1 MSQYSFGAEIPKLM
15 NMIIHNFYSSKDI
28 FIRELISNSS
38 DALDKLKHKSLD
50 KPEYIGSF
58 SNFDIK
64 IKSDKSSNTL
74 TIEDSGIGMTKEDLV
89 NCLGTIAKS
98 GTAEF
103 AKNVASVLANKDK
116 DKDLANSAKTNS
128 DFIGQFGVGFYS
140 AFLVADKVQVYTKH
154 PESEVCYLWESDAIS
169 GYTISEVES
178 NNNDLK
184 RGTRIVL
191 HIKPDQ
197 TEYLDDSKLS
207 DLIKKHSGFVSYP
220 IYISKTVEVSK
231 EVPDDSEEVEAE
243 ESTTTET
250 ATESNTNEVKIE
262 DVTESETESKSK
274 AKPKTKTETTTE
286 IKLEQLNTEPIWVK
300 TPSEVSNTEYEQ
312 FYKAISSDF
321 DTYSRV
327 KHFKAEGDTDFV
339 SILFCPKRAPFDM
352 FGGGKSD
359 KTKSDIKLYVKKVL
373 ITDKCED
380 LYPEYFSFVK
390 GIVDCN
396 DLPLNASRELLQKS
410 KVLKQISK
418 TLVKKTIEMFTEL
431 AESEE
436 NYKLFYNEF
445 GRNIKFA
452 IHEDKSNR
460 AKLLELVRYHTS
472 KSNDE
477 QHSLAKYVERML
489 ENQPGIYYINS
500 DSLTNAE
507 SNPLIEKLKSSG
519 VEVIYMA
526 EPIDEYLMQSVESYN
541 DKKFINVAKDE
552 LKLSEFIKSNTN
564 SESVSEID
572 TDKLT
577 DSETKE
583 ICALFKTVL
592 GDLVEKVVVSDK
604 LVSQPAIVTSAMGVS
619 ANMERIV
626 KAQALGNDQML
637 RYMSGRK
644 VLEINPNHK
653 LIKKLKSSKKAVVTS
668 PESVAVKTEAV
679 IESVTESVTESVA
692 NPEHESADSEED
704 IIEKLAS
711 EPEVNDFEA
720 DRAAETSNSDKA
732 DKADKVDKSEEEY
745 IKVIYQMSL
754 LAGGY
759 QLENMNDLLS
769 KLYGMIDYKN
779 DKHDTN
785 TNDMTNTL

>member
-15 NMIIHNFYSSKDI
+15 KMIIHNFYSSKDI

-50 KPEYIGSF
+50 KSEYIGSF

-98 GTAEF
+98 GTEEF
-103 AKNVASVLANKDK
+103 AKNVASVLANTD
-116 DKDLANSAKTNS
+116 SAKTAKAKS

-154 PESEVCYLWESDAIS
+154 PESDVSYLWESDAIS

-178 NNNDLK
+178 NNIDLK

-191 HIKPDQ
+191 HIKADQ

-220 IYISKTVEVSK
+220 IYISKTVEVTK
-231 EVPDDSEEVEAE
+231 EVPDDSEEAEEAE
-243 ESTTTET
+243 ESTE
-250 ATESNTNEVKIE
+250 ASETESNSNEVKIE
-262 DVTESETESKSK
+262 DVTESKSKSK
-274 AKPKTKTETTTE
+274 SKPKTKTETTTE
-286 IKLEQLNTEPIWVK
+286 TKLEQLNTEPIWVK
-300 TPSEVSNTEYEQ
+300 SPSEVSNAEYEQ

-321 DTYSRV
+321 DTYSKV

-352 FGGGKSD
+352 FGGGKQD

-373 ITDKCED
+373 ITDKCLD

-431 AESEE
+431 AESEDD
-436 NYKLFYNEF
+436 YKLFYNEF
-445 GRNIKFA
+445 GKNIKFA
-452 IHEDKSNR
+452 IHEDRSNR
-460 AKLLELVRYHTS
+460 EKLLELVRYHTS

-507 SNPLIEKLKSSG
+507 SHPLIEKLKSSG

-526 EPIDEYLMQSVESYN
+526 EPIDEYLMQSVESYK

-552 LKLSEFIKSNTN
+552 LKLSEFIKSDTK
-564 SESVSEID
+564 SESDSVSESGAN

-644 VLEINPNHK
+644 VLEINPNHN
-653 LIKKLKSSKKAVVTS
+653 LIKKLKSTKKVVVTS
-668 PESVAVKTEAV
+668 PESVTKSEA
-679 IESVTESVTESVA
+679 VA

-720 DRAAETSNSDKA
+720 SAEASVETKL
-732 DKADKVDKSEEEY
+732 DKSEEEY

-779 DKHDTN
+779 DKN
-785 TNDMTNTL
+785 TNDMTKTL

>member
-50 KPEYIGSF
+50 KSEYIGSF

-98 GTAEF
+98 GTEEF
-103 AKNVASVLANKDK
+103 AKNVASVLANTDSAK
-116 DKDLANSAKTNS
+116 AKTNS

-154 PESEVCYLWESDAIS
+154 PDSEVSYLWESDAIS

-191 HIKPDQ
+191 HIKADQ

-207 DLIKKHSGFVSYP
+207 ELIKKHSGFVSYP

-231 EVPDDSEEVEAE
+231 EVEE
-243 ESTTTET
+243 ESAETATATET
-250 ATESNTNEVKIE
+250 ATETETETETGVKIE
-262 DVTESETESKSK
+262 DVTEAEAKP
-274 AKPKTKTETTTE
+274 KPKTKTETTTE

-300 TPSEVSNTEYEQ
+300 TPSEVSNAEYEQ

-359 KTKSDIKLYVKKVL
+359 KAKSDIKLYVKKVL

-431 AESEE
+431 AESED

-526 EPIDEYLMQSVESYN
+526 EPIDEYLMQSVESYG

-552 LKLSEFIKSNTN
+552 LKLSEFIKSDTN

-653 LIKKLKSSKKAVVTS
+653 LIKKLKSSKKVVVTS
-668 PESVAVKTEAV
+668 PESVAVNT
-679 IESVTESVTESVA
+679 ESVAAKTESVT
-692 NPEHESADSEED
+692 NPEHEYADSEED

-711 EPEVNDFEA
+711 EPEVNDFEPDGA
-720 DRAAETSNSDKA
+720 TGSGNSDKA

-779 DKHDTN
+779 DKNDTN